1 MNYIKEL
8 NAFYQ
13 QIIFNPLSGSAV
25 SLWNT
30 LMHFNNLCGWQKTFS
45 VAASVIE
52 LKSGIKGTSFKRARY
67 ELQEKGYIHVTS
79 RSGNQAAVYQMISQ
93 MNIAAQHDKQIC
105 TEQTHLPTAP
115 KQNNQQI
122 TAVAT
127 QSAQTSSITTSIT
140 DHSGTILTE
149 VPIDVQ
155 PTENNTVHNP
165 ADKSVHKMNH
175 NADPLIKQNIKQTKK
190 IHQSTTTTSDAIQFY
205 QENFG
210 VASSY
215 VSTDICHWINDLSEP
230 LVLEAMKRALE
241 QNKTT
246 WSYVKGVLKAWARKG
261 ITTIEQAEADEAA
274 FRNRQNQQKNQS
286 AQASGEVVP
295 DWFKERKRKQ
305 AEEKRP
311 LTPEISSEEQ
321 AEVERLLLNYRNRDV
336 GRKGVLACHL

>member
-1 MNYIKEL
+1 
-8 NAFYQ
+8 
-13 QIIFNPLSGSAV
+13 
-25 SLWNT
+25 
-30 LMHFNNLCGWQKTFS
+30 MHFNNLCGWQKTFT

-52 LKSGIKGTSFKRARY
+52 LKSGIKGTSFKRARD

-79 RSGNQAAVYQMISQ
+79 RNGNQAAVYQMISQ
-93 MNIAAQHDKQIC
+93 MNISTQNDNLVC
-105 TEQTHLPTAP
+105 TEQAHLPTAA
-115 KQNNQQI
+115 KQNNQQT

-127 QSAQTSSITTSIT
+127 KSAQTSSTTASIK
-140 DHSGTILTE
+140 DHPRTKLTE
-149 VPIDVQ
+149 APIDVQ
-155 PTENNTVHNP
+155 PAENNTDHNP

-190 IHQSTTTTSDAIQFY
+190 IHQPTTTSDAIRFY
-205 QENFG
+205 QDNFG

-215 VSTDICHWINDLSEP
+215 VTTDICHWTNDLSEP

-274 FRNRQNQQKNQS
+274 FRNRQNQKINQS
-286 AQASGEVVP
+286 ANASNEVVP

-305 AEEKRP
+305 AEEKKP
-311 LTPEISSEEQ
+311 LTSEVSSEEQ
-321 AEVERLLLNYRNRDV
+321 AEVERLLQKYRNKDV
-336 GRKGVLACHL
+336 GGQDVLACHL

>member
-30 LMHFNNLCGWQKTFS
+30 LMHFNNLCGWQKTFT

-52 LKSGIKGTSFKRARY
+52 LKSGIKGTSFKRARD
-67 ELQEKGYIHVTS
+67 ELQKKGYIHVTS

-93 MNIAAQHDKQIC
+93 MNIAAQIDNQVC
-105 TEQTHLPTAP
+105 TEQAHIPTAP
-115 KQNNQQI
+115 KQNNQQP

-127 QSAQTSSITTSIT
+127 QSAQTASIT
-140 DHSGTILTE
+140 DHSGTKLTE
-149 VPIDVQ
+149 APIAIQ
-155 PTENNTVHNP
+155 PMKNNTDHNP
-165 ADKSVHKMNH
+165 ADKSVHKLNS
-175 NADPLIKQNIKQTKK
+175 NADPLIKQNIKQNKK
-190 IHQSTTTTSDAIQFY
+190 IHQSTTTSDSIRFY
-205 QENFG
+205 QDNIG
-210 VASSY
+210 LDSSY
-215 VSTDICHWINDLSEP
+215 VTTDICHWINDLSEP

-246 WSYVKGVLKAWARKG
+246 WSYVKGILKAWARKG

-274 FRNRQNQQKNQS
+274 FRNRQNQKINQS
-286 AQASGEVVP
+286 AQASNEIVP

-305 AEEKRP
+305 AEEKKP
-311 LTPEISSEEQ
+311 LTSELNSLEKE
-321 AEVERLLLNYRNRDV
+321 EVERLLQKYRNRDV
-336 GRKGVLACHL
+336 GGQDVLACHL